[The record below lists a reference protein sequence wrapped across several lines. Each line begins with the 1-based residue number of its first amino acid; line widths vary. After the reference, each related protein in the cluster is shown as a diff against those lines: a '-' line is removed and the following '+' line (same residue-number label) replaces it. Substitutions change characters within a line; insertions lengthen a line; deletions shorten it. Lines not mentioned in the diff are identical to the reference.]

1 MTSLERLWEIC
12 GELREDPEI
21 ARWTDEALSDA
32 ARSRR
37 HRTRR
42 RFAAAGGLLA
52 VMAAVVAYGWWLRP
66 AEHRTARGEQRLVRL
81 DDGSRV
87 RLNTATRVRLH
98 RGGDRVE
105 LVSGEA
111 FFAVRPRESRT
122 FEVDAGRTIRVLGTR
137 FNVRRER
144 GCLSV
149 VVQEGRVAIRDREGA
164 ASSARVLR
172 AGGVARYPARCDG
185 VAPVSDA
192 TELARVEGWLA
203 GRVEFDGAP
212 LEEVARELSRYT
224 PRPLHVAAPQLADLR
239 LSGVFHVDRLDD
251 ERSLRFALENSLP
264 VRLARRQGVLQ
275 ILPDD

>member
-42 RFAAAGGLLA
+42 RVAAASGLLA
-52 VMAAVVAYGWWLRP
+52 VMAAVVAYGWWSRP
-66 AEHRTARGEQRLVRL
+66 VEHRTARGEQRLVRL

-98 RGGDRVE
+98 RDGDRVE

-149 VVQEGRVAIRDREGA
+149 VVQEGRVAIRDREGD
-164 ASSARVLR
+164 ASSAWVLH
-172 AGGVARYPARCDG
+172 AGGVARYPARCGG
-185 VAPVSDA
+185 VAPASDA
-192 TELARVEGWLA
+192 AELARVEGWLA

-275 ILPDD
+275 ILPAD

>member
-21 ARWTDEALSDA
+21 ARWTDEALSDV
-32 ARSRR
+32 ARARR
-37 HRTRR
+37 RRTRR
-42 RFAAAGGLLA
+42 RVAAAGGLLA
-52 VMAAVVAYGWWLRP
+52 IAMAVVAYGWWSRP
-66 AEHRTARGEQRLVRL
+66 VEHRTARGEQRLVRL

-87 RLNTATRVRLH
+87 HLNTATRVRLH
-98 RGGDRVE
+98 RGRDRVE

-111 FFAVRPRESRT
+111 FFAVRPRQDRT

-137 FNVRRER
+137 FNVRRES
-144 GCLSV
+144 GCLTV
-149 VVQEGRVAIRDREGA
+149 VVQEGRVAIRDREGD
-164 ASSARVLR
+164 ASSARVLH
-172 AGGVARYPARCDG
+172 AGGVARYPARCGG
-185 VAPVSDA
+185 VDPASDA
-192 TELARVEGWLA
+192 AELARVEGWLA

-224 PRPLHVAAPQLADLR
+224 PWPLHVTSPRLADLR

-251 ERSLRFALENSLP
+251 VRSLRFALENSLP

-275 ILPDD
+275 ILPAG